1 MTFPDNFDL
10 LGQYENI
17 ELMTNIK
24 KLRLG
29 NYQHFLE
36 AILKQKYLQYKKTN
50 KPDITFEEFL
60 EILQREIEKDQK
72 SKSTPKNLQKSNPN
86 LTLILFQLKSMK
98 PH

>member
-36 AILKQKYLQYKKTN
+36 AILKHKYLQYKKTN